1 MIKKRR
7 TKGQA
12 ITLDI
17 KKPRSRYA
25 ALHMGRG
32 KCEVLAEGVK
42 LGTVIRKAK
51 KTGKPFSMITLLDP
65 GKTYTF
71 KAGKAYAR

>member
-42 LGTVIRKAK
+42 LETVIRKAK
-51 KTGKPFSMITLLDP
+51 KTGKLFSMITLLDY
-65 GKTYTF
+65 GKTYILKT
-71 KAGKAYAR
+71 GKANA